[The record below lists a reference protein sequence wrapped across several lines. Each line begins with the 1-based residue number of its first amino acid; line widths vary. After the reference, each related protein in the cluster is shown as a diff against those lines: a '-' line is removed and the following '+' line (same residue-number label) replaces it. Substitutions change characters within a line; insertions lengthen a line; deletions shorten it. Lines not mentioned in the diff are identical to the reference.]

1 MTSSTFASETSRN
14 ISKEQALIL
23 WFEEVGIVDIPLVGG
38 KNASLGEMIRR
49 LKPKG
54 VNVPNGFATTAYA
67 FRHFIKKAGL
77 EVKLRELFVDLD
89 VEDMMNL
96 RDRGRMAR

>member
-38 KNASLGEMIRR
+38 KNAYSRR
-49 LKPKG
+49 
-54 VNVPNGFATTAYA
+54 NDSSA
-67 FRHFIKKAGL
+67 
-77 EVKLRELFVDLD
+77 
-89 VEDMMNL
+89 
-96 RDRGRMAR
+96 